1 MDLTGIYLVHVV
13 ISRKSQQEKLQRDKK
28 TIRIYFPIDK
38 ISMFTL
44 HHAVNMFFMK
54 RKQCTWAT
62 GAEKNQWLQASEISS
77 GEQRF
82 HNRGLWNRVKKKG
95 SRRGI
100 RAKTTYNWRESTKCL
115 LGMTFSETNSS
126 EAKMCPCWPA
136 DASKEAYWCIRKV

>member
-54 RKQCTWAT
+54 GKQCT
-62 GAEKNQWLQASEISS
+62 
-77 GEQRF
+77 
-82 HNRGLWNRVKKKG
+82 
-95 SRRGI
+95 
-100 RAKTTYNWRESTKCL
+100 
-115 LGMTFSETNSS
+115 
-126 EAKMCPCWPA
+126 
-136 DASKEAYWCIRKV
+136 